1 MTWKVMCVALDL
13 AVGALS
19 LAAMACV
26 LVYWRERRI
35 LAARVREIIP
45 AAAPN
50 ADTVF
55 RLARFVFANVI
66 RGPDPT
72 FVSRLFAVLGGSP
85 LAIMRGGG
93 CCSGIHRLFIVCL
106 DTVGIRAAQLTVYP
120 WDGDWA
126 HCLAQV
132 SLADQTLVVD
142 VDYGVCYRHPDG
154 GSLDL
159 FDLRNGVEPRIEIF
173 ADGLVTPTRGGR
185 GSRTPGYPNLFY
197 YRFDYRK
204 TRTANWTR
212 TWRRR
217 FAYALLHR
225 LSGGRI
231 DQAFMP
237 PLLEWPQILL
247 SIGILTAALSL
258 MAVRRVL

>member
-1 MTWKVMCVALDL
+1 MKSIRAYIADAIAR
-13 AVGALS
+13 AVHVGSAQTREDRNVDIA
-19 LAAMACV
+19 LAALIQDDVSKIYDVVAYV
-26 LVYWRERRI
+26 EFL
-35 LAARVREIIP
+35 
-45 AAAPN
+45 
-50 ADTVF
+50 
-55 RLARFVFANVI
+55 
-66 RGPDPT
+66 RGC
-72 FVSRLFAVLGGSP
+72 
-85 LAIMRGGG
+85 I
-93 CCSGIHRLFIVCL
+93 
-106 DTVGIRAAQLTVYP
+106 
-120 WDGDWA
+120 
-126 HCLAQV
+126 
-132 SLADQTLVVD
+132 
-142 VDYGVCYRHPDG
+142 
-154 GSLDL
+154 
-159 FDLRNGVEPRIEIF
+159 EPRIEIF

-258 MAVRRVL
+258 LAVRRVL